1 MARLIESSLWVDFT
15 RSKSPLA
22 LKTLIQPWI
31 LDPLACLC
39 EPIAFE
45 VLRYATPQEQK
56 WIKAQFETLPLLVT
70 PNHLWRDDSR
80 LGQQCRAAGF
90 NAGSLDLIFA
100 ALCIHH
106 DAELITFDADYLAIA
121 RVSKLHVHHLSR
133 PLGLQSSSLSP
144 DRAPVWR
151 LDICLHFCLPSASGT
166 LRPARQIR
174 RFYKFFL

>member
-45 VLRYATPQEQK
+45 VLRHAMPQEQK
-56 WIKAQFETLPLLVT
+56 WIHAQFETLPLLST
-70 PNHLWRDDSR
+70 PDRLWRDATH

-90 NAGSLDLIFA
+90 NAGSLDLVIA

-106 DAELITFDADYLAIA
+106 EAELITFDADYLAIA
-121 RVSKLHVHHLSR
+121 RSSKLRVHHL
-133 PLGLQSSSLSP
+133 
-144 DRAPVWR
+144 
-151 LDICLHFCLPSASGT
+151 
-166 LRPARQIR
+166 LRP
-174 RFYKFFL
+174 

>member
-45 VLRYATPQEQK
+45 VLRHATPQEQK
-56 WIKAQFETLPLLVT
+56 WISAQFETLPLLPT
-70 PNHLWRDDSR
+70 HSHLWRDATR
-80 LGQQCRAAGF
+80 LGQQCRSAGF
-90 NAGSLDLIFA
+90 NAGSLDLLIA

-121 RVSKLHVHHLSR
+121 RSSKLRVRHLSR
-133 PLGLQSSSLSP
+133 
-144 DRAPVWR
+144 D
-151 LDICLHFCLPSASGT
+151 LP
-166 LRPARQIR
+166 
-174 RFYKFFL
+174 

>member
-39 EPIAFE
+39 EPITFE
-45 VLRYATPQEQK
+45 VLRHATPQEQK
-56 WIKAQFETLPLLVT
+56 WINAQFETLPLLST
-70 PNHLWRDDSR
+70 PDRLWRDATR

-90 NAGSLDLIFA
+90 TAGSLDLVIA

-106 DAELITFDADYLAIA
+106 DAELITFDADYLTIA
-121 RVSKLHVHHLSR
+121 RCSKLRVLHLSR
-133 PLGLQSSSLSP
+133 
-144 DRAPVWR
+144 DRP
-151 LDICLHFCLPSASGT
+151 
-166 LRPARQIR
+166 
-174 RFYKFFL
+174 